1 MTTLVMETTGVPAY
15 QESSINYVS
24 DTAGKESKNETSGNP
39 MEQTNKFEK
48 MAKATGMAV
57 VEEDDVVSN
66 QVDIE
71 ETVTKPLLSP
81 MIQH

>member
-1 MTTLVMETTGVPAY
+1 
-15 QESSINYVS
+15 
-24 DTAGKESKNETSGNP
+24 
-39 MEQTNKFEK
+39 

-81 MIQH
+81 MI